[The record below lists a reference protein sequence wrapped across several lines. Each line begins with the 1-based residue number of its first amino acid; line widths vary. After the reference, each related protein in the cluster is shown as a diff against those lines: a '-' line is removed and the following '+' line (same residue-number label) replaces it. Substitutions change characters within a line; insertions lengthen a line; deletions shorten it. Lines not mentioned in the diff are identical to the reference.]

1 MRNYSGLSPYIS
13 EGVGSGGKG
22 VLAAGG
28 VPAEYFEVAAGF
40 GPGEQGAQKFA
51 DAGGL
56 VPLAAVAE
64 VPAQVHI
71 GVEPG
76 AGFGDALGEVL
87 GAVRYRVEGRGFL
100 VVGKGHVPLFAIVF
114 GEAAE
119 AGYFE
124 FGGELAAERVDAA
137 AELGEGHCGTF

>member
-1 MRNYSGLSPYIS
+1 M
-13 EGVGSGGKG
+13 
-22 VLAAGG
+22 LAAGG

-40 GPGEQGAQKFA
+40 GPGEQGAEEFA

-56 VPLAAVAE
+56 APLAAASE
-64 VPAQVHI
+64 VSAQVHI
-71 GVEPG
+71 GVEAD
-76 AGFGDALGEVL
+76 AGFGDALGQVF

-100 VVGKGHVPLFAIVF
+100 VAGKGHVPLFAVVF

-124 FGGELAAERVDAA
+124 FGGELAAEGVDAA
-137 AELGEGHCGTF
+137 AELGEGHCGTS